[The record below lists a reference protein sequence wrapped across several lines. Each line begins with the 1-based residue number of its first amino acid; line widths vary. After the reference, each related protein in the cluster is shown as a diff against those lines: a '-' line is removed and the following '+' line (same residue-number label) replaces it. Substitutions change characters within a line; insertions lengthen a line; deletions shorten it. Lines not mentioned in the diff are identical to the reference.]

1 MANEEEP
8 DPLNPQNWHAV
19 RDVCGSCI
27 AWRPDA
33 ARDSD
38 EIATGVCKLR
48 PEIGRVPADL
58 RKCSKYL
65 PRGQFVY
72 QPGKVPG
79 SPKRRMAKTV
89 SVLRQGADGEL
100 VRSTVRAD
108 ALPASMRPAVVEVD
122 VADMQSAPRDV
133 RPPAP
138 ATIDLGQVTS
148 VEVARY
154 AMIELVR
161 QEHGRP
167 RRELHPRF
175 KGGKVTVTSDAGASQ
190 TVPVERFF
198 SMVDRFRSSLDALD
212 GALAKH
218 VSELGTDALELR
230 SQVSRMQ
237 GSMTTFNVLLS
248 DRADYFSSKE

>member
-1 MANEEEP
+1 MATEDEP
-8 DPLNPQNWHAV
+8 DPLKPENWHGV
-19 RDVCGSCI
+19 RDLCGSCI

-33 ARDSD
+33 ARDTD

-58 RKCSKYL
+58 KKCNKYL

-79 SPKRRMAKTV
+79 SPKRRAAKTV

-122 VADMQSAPRDV
+122 AAEMQSAPRDV

-138 ATIDLGQVTS
+138 KDIDLGQVS
-148 VEVARY
+148 SSEVARY

-175 KGGKVTVTSDAGASQ
+175 KGGKIAVIGEAGARRV
-190 TVPVERFF
+190 VPAERFF
-198 SMVDRFRSSLDALD
+198 SMLDRLRSSLDALD
-212 GALAKH
+212 GALERRAA
-218 VSELGTDALELR
+218 VLAEDAADLR
-230 SQVSRMQ
+230 AQVGRMH
-237 GSMTTFNVLLS
+237 GSMTTFNVLIS